1 MAFFDELMSKKV
13 AVIGLGVSHNDLI
26 EMMLQRGISLALLDK
41 RSKEE
46 IGAEAEVLA
55 KKGVQLDLGES
66 YLDSLTQ
73 YDVVFRAPGV
83 YFNKPELVKAREQ
96 GVVIT
101 SEMEVFFDLC
111 PCPILAVT
119 GSDGKT
125 TTSTLISEMLKA
137 EGKTVHLGGNIGK
150 PLLYNIDNINPTDFC
165 VVELSS
171 FQLISMRKSPHVAVI
186 TNISPNHL
194 NVHKD
199 MEEYVGSKVNLIS
212 HQDAF
217 SKTVLNLDN
226 QPCFELCSHVRGTPC
241 YFTTKPSGT
250 MPYNGSYLDE
260 QGNLCLVK
268 SGKSSVLFSRN
279 EIKLPGIH
287 NVENYLAAIA
297 AVEEYVK
304 KAAMLKVAQEF
315 GGVEHRLEFVKT
327 VDGVKYYNDSIAT
340 SPTSTIAA
348 LNAFPTKPIIIA
360 GGYDKKIPYTPLAPF
375 LIAKAKALILLGAT
389 AHSIEEAVKNCPD
402 YATNNLQMIRVETM
416 EQAVNAAQ
424 KIAVF
429 GDIVSL
435 SPASASFDLYQNF
448 EQRGKHFKKIVNEL
462 QKQLK

>member
-1 MAFFDELMSKKV
+1 MAFFDELQGKKV

-26 EMMLQRGISLALLDK
+26 VMMIKRGISLTLLDK
-41 RSKEE
+41 RSREE
-46 IGAEAEVLA
+46 IGLQAETLVQQ
-55 KKGVQLDLGES
+55 GVQLDLGEN
-66 YLDSLTQ
+66 YLDNLTR

-137 EGKTVHLGGNIGK
+137 EGKVVHLGGNIGK
-150 PLLYNIDNINPTDFC
+150 PLLYKIDNIKPTDFC

-171 FQLISMRKSPHVAVI
+171 FQLISMRKSPHVAVV

-199 MEEYVGSKVNLIS
+199 MVEYVGSKVNLIL
-212 HQDAF
+212 HQNAF

-226 QPCFELCSHVRGTPC
+226 PPCYELRTHVRGTPC
-241 YFTTKPSGT
+241 YFTTKSLNQF
-250 MPYNGSYLDE
+250 PYNGSYLDE
-260 QGNLCLVK
+260 QGNICLQK
-268 SGKSSVLFSRN
+268 SGKGTVLFPSS

-287 NVENYLAAIA
+287 NAQNYLAAIA
-297 AVEEYVK
+297 AVEEYVG
-304 KAAMLKVAQEF
+304 KAAMQKVAKEF
-315 GGVEHRLEFVKT
+315 GGVEHRLEFVKM

-348 LNAFPTKPIIIA
+348 LNAFSTKPIIIA
-360 GGYDKKIPYTPLAPF
+360 GGYDKKIPYEPLAPF

-389 AHSIEEAVKNCPD
+389 ASLIEKAVKNCHD
-402 YATNNLQMIRVETM
+402 YQLNKLLIIRVESM
-416 EQAVNAAQ
+416 EQAVNAARE
-424 KIAVF
+424 IAVS

-435 SPASASFDLYQNF
+435 SPASASFDMYENF
-448 EQRGKHFKKIVNEL
+448 EERGKHYKKIINEL
-462 QKQLK
+462 